1 MCPGISFRPGTLPY
15 IVGHTLIKAH
25 AEAWHLYNDK
35 YRATQKGII
44 SISLNSDWTE
54 PRNPYKQEDIDAARR
69 VLQVLQRI
77 RGENVFLLLLFFA
90 CSYASFLTID
100 M

>member
-1 MCPGISFRPGTLPY
+1 MCPGIGSRPGTLPY

-35 YRATQKGII
+35 YRAKQKGII
-44 SISLNSDWTE
+44 SITINSDWTE